1 MNSQSN
7 GYIQEIEYQ
16 KRMINNLQKWLKV
29 LLLISS
35 LGILFIYIFTKNTP
49 LKIFGII
56 LLAVSIILGL
66 FVGLAIYN
74 GRKNVNKVIDE
85 YASIKKTML
94 NTSKMS

>member
-1 MNSQSN
+1 MDSQSN

-16 KRMINNLQKWLKV
+16 KRMIDNLQKWLKV

-85 YASIKKTML
+85 YASIKKTMF

>member
-7 GYIQEIEYQ
+7 GYVQEIEYQ
-16 KRMINNLQKWLKV
+16 KRMINNLQKWLRI

-35 LGILFIYIFTKNTP
+35 MGILFIYIFTKNTP
-49 LKIFGII
+49 LKIFGVI
-56 LLAVSIILGL
+56 LLVISIILGL

-85 YASIKKTML
+85 YSSIKHSS
-94 NTSKMS
+94 NV

>member
-16 KRMINNLQKWLKV
+16 TKMINNLQKWLKG

-35 LGILFIYIFTKNTP
+35 LGVLFIYIFTKNTP
-49 LKIFGII
+49 LKIFGIV
-56 LLAVSIILGL
+56 LLVISIILAM

-85 YASIKKTML
+85 YASIKH
-94 NTSKMS
+94 NSNA